1 MEEVE
6 AVFVDLSNVSKDPL
20 LGFSADHAALSRWDR
35 LRAVW
40 LRERGGQPVFTLI
53 ADSSLPRALSVTD
66 QSRFTAMLKSGDA
79 VMAADADT
87 EVLTRA
93 VTAMGI
99 ALSNDRYVDHRKLAG
114 VDKARLVG
122 WIVRG
127 DTVRLQERSLERLLS
142 AVISARAQK
151 QTFKELGIEEDAP
164 ELAFRWFCRDTV
176 CSETLVAVP
185 RFKRGDALC
194 PSCGGFVYRGAPWHS
209 PIWIKIMRG
218 ADELSRFLLEDGE
231 STFVGR
237 GLGDDVVTVAGD
249 ADDAQVLTHL
259 AERHVELTNAEGAL
273 LLRDNNTEQGTTLR
287 RQVKGQLGKFQPP
300 MPVPTDRMT
309 VVGIGTKVAL
319 GKSPITIQIAGSW
332 GL

>member
-40 LRERGGQPVFTLI
+40 LRERGGQPVFTLV

-66 QSRFTAMLKSGDA
+66 HSRFTAMLNSGEA
-79 VMAADADT
+79 VIAADADT

-93 VTAMGI
+93 VTGMGI

-114 VDKARLVG
+114 LDKARLMG

-127 DTVRLQERSLERLLS
+127 NTVRLQERSLDRLMS

-151 QTFKELGIEEDAP
+151 QAFKELGIAEDSP
-164 ELAFRWFCRDTV
+164 ELGFRWFCRDGG
-176 CSETLVAVP
+176 CEEELLAVP
-185 RFKRGDALC
+185 RFTLGKVVC
-194 PSCGGFVYRGAPWHS
+194 PACGGFLERGSPWRT
-209 PIWIKIMRG
+209 PIWIKIMHG
-218 ADELSRFLLEDGE
+218 SNEVTRFVLEAGE
-231 STFVGR
+231 RVYVGR
-237 GLGDDVVTVAGD
+237 GVGADIVTVNSPPESNDELLGVD
-249 ADDAQVLTHL
+249 
-259 AERHVELTNAEGAL
+259 ERHVELTNTDGRL
-273 LLRDNNTEQGTTLR
+273 GVRDNHTSSRTTLR
-287 RQVKGQLGKFQPP
+287 RQVIGMPGKFQPP
-300 MPVPTDRMT
+300 MPVPVDGETAI
-309 VVGIGTKVAL
+309 GIGTKVVL
-319 GKSPITIQIAGSW
+319 GQTPFTIQIAGSR